1 MVHGANTGKI
11 KNMKR
16 STKIS
21 AIILTF
27 FLIITIVV
35 VGRTMIGNHFKK
47 KFSKRPPPGIIV
59 TEVVSKDFAQKVS
72 TYGTAVPLRTKS
84 YKIEKYEI
92 IQPINFNKKLKK
104 GEVIA
109 KLKTR
114 NLVASFDGVV
124 TKRDFSNDIN
134 VSESSLLI
142 NLEDISSVYVDVD
155 IPELY
160 SRFIKE
166 NLNVNVKFSG
176 NSEKIYSGIIDS
188 TSGRI
193 DVEKRSLATRIK
205 LKNDDFDILPGSLL
219 EITIKYNEKNS
230 LGIPDTSLMMEGD
243 RTYVYKVSEK
253 NITNKTEVII
263 GIRDNG
269 FIEIVSGLSQGDNIV
284 AEGLKKVR
292 PRLTIKPIKKGS
304 KKVKSDWKKK
314 TKSKKDDTKKSKFD
328 WLKKLNI
335 FNKTKSEK
343 KDNK

>member
-1 MVHGANTGKI
+1 
-11 KNMKR
+11 MKR

-21 AIILTF
+21 TAIITF

-59 TEVVSKDFAQKVS
+59 TEVVNKDFAQKVS

-104 GEVIA
+104 GDLIA

-114 NLVASFDGVV
+114 NLIASFDGVV
-124 TKRDFSNDIN
+124 TKRDFSNDIK

-142 NLEDISSVYVDVD
+142 NLEDISTIYVDVD

-166 NLNVNVKFSG
+166 NLNVDVKFSG
-176 NSEKIYSGIIDS
+176 NNDKIYSGIIDS
-188 TSGRI
+188 ASGRI

-205 LKNDDFDILPGSLL
+205 LKNNNFDILPGSLL
-219 EITIKYNEKNS
+219 EISIKYNEKNS

-243 RTYVYKVSEK
+243 KTYVYKVSEK
-253 NITNKTEVII
+253 NVTNKAEVVI

-269 FIEIVSGLSQGDNIV
+269 FIEITSGLSRGDNIV

-304 KKVKSDWKKK
+304 KKAKSDWGKKAK
-314 TKSKKDDTKKSKFD
+314 PKKDDIKKGKFD
-328 WLKKLNI
+328 WLNKLNI

-343 KDNK
+343 KDDKK

>member
-1 MVHGANTGKI
+1 
-11 KNMKR
+11 MKR

-21 AIILTF
+21 AVIITF

-47 KFSKRPPPGIIV
+47 KFSKRPPPGIMV
-59 TEVVSKDFAQKVS
+59 TEVVAKDFSQKIS

-92 IQPINFNKKLKK
+92 IEPIDFNKNLKE
-104 GEVIA
+104 GEIIA

-114 NLVASFDGVV
+114 NLIAAFDGVV
-124 TKRDFSNDIN
+124 TKRNFSNDIK

-142 NLEDISSVYVDVD
+142 NLEDISSIYVDVD

-160 SRFIKE
+160 SKFIKE
-166 NLNVNVKFSG
+166 NLNVDVKFSG
-176 NSEKIYSGIIDS
+176 NNDKIYSGVIDS

-193 DVEKRSLATRIK
+193 NVEKRSLATRIR
-205 LKNDDFDILPGSLL
+205 LKNNNFDILPGSLL

-243 RTYVYKVSEK
+243 KTYVYKVSEK
-253 NITNKTEVII
+253 NITNKTEVVI

-269 FIEIVSGLSQGDNIV
+269 FIEIISGLSQGNNIV

-292 PRLTIKPIKKGS
+292 PRLEIKPIKKGA
-304 KKVKSDWKKK
+304 KKTESNWKKK
-314 TKSKKDDTKKSKFD
+314 TKSKKDDIKKSKFD

-335 FNKTKSEK
+335 FNKSKSEK
-343 KDNK
+343 KDNKNK

>member
-1 MVHGANTGKI
+1 
-11 KNMKR
+11 MKR

-21 AIILTF
+21 TAIITF

-47 KFSKRPPPGIIV
+47 KFSKRLPPGIIV
-59 TEVVSKDFAQKVS
+59 TEVVSKDFSQKIS
-72 TYGTAVPLRTKS
+72 TYGTAVPVRTKS

-92 IQPINFNKKLKK
+92 INPIDFNKKLKK
-104 GEVIA
+104 GELIA
-109 KLKTR
+109 KLKSR
-114 NLVASFDGVV
+114 NLIATFDGVM
-124 TKRDFSNDIN
+124 TKRDFSNDIK

-142 NLEDISSVYVDVD
+142 NLEDISSIYVDVD

-160 SRFIKE
+160 SRFIKK
-166 NLNVNVKFSG
+166 NLNVDVKLSG
-176 NSEKIYSGIIDS
+176 NNEKIYSGIIDS

-205 LKNDDFDILPGSLL
+205 LKNNNFDILPGSLL
-219 EITIKYNEKNS
+219 EITVKYNEKNS

-243 RTYVYKVSEK
+243 KTYVYKVSEK

-263 GIRDNG
+263 GIRDDG
-269 FIEIVSGLSQGDNIV
+269 FIEIISGLSQGDNIV

-292 PRLTIKPIKKGS
+292 PRLKIKPIKKGS
-304 KKVKSDWKKK
+304 KKAESDWKKK
-314 TKSKKDDTKKSKFD
+314 VKPKKNDTKKGKFD

-335 FNKTKSEK
+335 FNKSKSEK
-343 KDNK
+343 KDDKNK

>member
-1 MVHGANTGKI
+1 
-11 KNMKR
+11 MKK

-21 AIILTF
+21 AAIIAF

-104 GEVIA
+104 GELIA

-114 NLVASFDGVV
+114 NLIASFDGVV
-124 TKRDFSNDIN
+124 TKRDFSNDIK

-142 NLEDISSVYVDVD
+142 NLEDISSIYVDVD

-166 NLNVNVKFSG
+166 NLNVDVKFSG
-176 NSEKIYSGIIDS
+176 NNDKIYSGIIDS

-205 LKNDDFDILPGSLL
+205 LKNNNFDILPGSLL
-219 EITIKYNEKNS
+219 EITIKYNEKKS

-243 RTYVYKVSEK
+243 KTYVYKVSEK
-253 NITNKTEVII
+253 NVTNKTEVVI

-269 FIEIVSGLSQGDNIV
+269 FIEITSGLSQGDNVV

-304 KKVKSDWKKK
+304 KKAKSDWKKK
-314 TKSKKDDTKKSKFD
+314 TKPKKDDTKKSKLD

-335 FNKTKSEK
+335 FNKNKSEK
-343 KDNK
+343 KDDKK